1 MVLGIIYGV
10 NSFGGIKG
18 QKCVRKIHPRLY
30 MILLS
35 DIINIE
41 KDLGGTQMER
51 TTKPLLDHLTPINV
65 QETQVY
71 NYINKIRSNPSEY
84 TELNQ
89 MFAEKAMLLSKCN
102 KIITN
107 KNLYGLSEYI
117 ARNFSV
123 FSDLIFALRTKI
135 NSGKKLKIKLSD
147 FDENKQQMILS
158 LLYDFKT
165 LEIIRDFDY
174 DNESNTVKG
183 KFNMEFSSYITGS
196 FFEDFAYCEAK
207 KVLEELSQTYGV
219 DYELYQNVYVHI
231 PIGNKSVETR
241 EIDLMIRFDDRIY
254 MVEVKSGKPKNKFK
268 VRNYYS
274 IGMRLGIEPFCS
286 MLLIP
291 KINGNYDEENESRY
305 KVCIADV
312 YCFAEK
318 LNKMIKDKFFSDE
331 SYDDYIEWQKD
342 YDLSDNDFQD
352 YMDSAFDSY
361 IESVRDRSFDEGFR
375 DGYEAGEKD
384 SAKQLLN
391 YQKHIASVL
400 LMSGRLTEKDIADM
414 SICEPETI
422 ISIKDN
428 IERNGKTE
436 CLEQ

>member
-1 MVLGIIYGV
+1 
-10 NSFGGIKG
+10 
-18 QKCVRKIHPRLY
+18 
-30 MILLS
+30 
-35 DIINIE
+35 
-41 KDLGGTQMER
+41 MER
-51 TTKPLLDHLTPINV
+51 ITKPLPDHLTPINV
-65 QETQVY
+65 KETQIY
-71 NYINKIRSNPSEY
+71 NYINRILSNPSEY
-84 TELNQ
+84 TELNR

-102 KIITN
+102 KRITYN
-107 KNLYGLSEYI
+107 NLYGLSEYI

-123 FSDLIFALRTKI
+123 FSDLIFSLRTKI
-135 NSGKKLKIKLSD
+135 NNGKKLKIKLGNY
-147 FDENKQQMILS
+147 DESKQQMILS
-158 LLYDFKT
+158 LLYDFNT

-183 KFNMEFSSYITGS
+183 KFNMEFFSYITGS

-231 PIGNKSVETR
+231 SVGNKSVETR
-241 EIDLMIRFDDRIY
+241 EIDLLIRFDDRIY

-312 YCFAEK
+312 YCFAYKLAEMIREK
-318 LNKMIKDKFFSDE
+318 FLTDE

-342 YDLSDNDFQD
+342 YDLSDSDFQD

-361 IESVRDRSFDEGFR
+361 IESVRDRSFDEGFW

-384 SAKQLLN
+384 SDKHFFIFQKRVAHMLL
-391 YQKHIASVL
+391 Q
-400 LMSGRLTEKDIADM
+400 SGKFTDDYVMEILR
-414 SICEPETI
+414 CEPEL
-422 ISIKDN
+422 
-428 IERNGKTE
+428 IEELKKET
-436 CLEQ
+436 